1 MRISNLI
8 LASLAICFT
17 ACDMSGPSGSVDS
30 TDKSVRSGGSQ
41 ASCSSRTYENIGGPI
56 SLLNQDG
63 EQVTEA
69 DFSDRPSLVYFG
81 FTYCPDICPG
91 TLVAVK
97 NAYDRLPEG
106 VEPPRTILITVD
118 PERDTPEALKQ
129 YVSSNAFPK
138 NTIGLTGSDEEIQSA
153 LDAFLAYSERIETP
167 ESLAEYTMDHS
178 SILYLM
184 DKNWKLQT
192 FFSES
197 VWNPES
203 MANCIATHLND

>member
-97 NAYDRLPEG
+97 NAY
-106 VEPPRTILITVD
+106 
-118 PERDTPEALKQ
+118 
-129 YVSSNAFPK
+129 
-138 NTIGLTGSDEEIQSA
+138 
-153 LDAFLAYSERIETP
+153 ETP

-203 MANCIATHLND
+203 MANCIATHLTD